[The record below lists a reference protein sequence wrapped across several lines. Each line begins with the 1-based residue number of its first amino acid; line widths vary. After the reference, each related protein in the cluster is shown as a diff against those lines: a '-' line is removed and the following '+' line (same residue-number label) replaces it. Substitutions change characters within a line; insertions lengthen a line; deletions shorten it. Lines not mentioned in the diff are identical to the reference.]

1 MGTEFPAISRNM
13 LRNLQEQRLTLLNAV
28 LAADK

>member
-1 MGTEFPAISRNM
+1 M

-28 LAADK
+28 LAADEKELR